1 VVNILDTFL
10 IFESRKINFNL
21 MIPHRFF
28 TKRNFSVV
36 LLSMTLCFAGVNAQV
51 VCNNNLG
58 SISPTLNWQYFYHTA
73 RGYVTF
79 QAQAGCQYEFTYCN
93 SIAPSASY
101 SSDPYLSVTTGPS
114 SGQLAANDDFCGL
127 GSRLLWTAPSTGLFY
142 LQLGNCC
149 SSGCGSINPRNVGF
163 RSTNCA
169 GGTPDPT
176 GANSSSS
183 TVCSNQNVTLSAT
196 GVNGVAY
203 WYSGTCGGVLLGTG
217 SNITVAP
224 STTTTYFV
232 RNFNN
237 GQFSPGCVSTT
248 VTVTPNPAIPVITA
262 GGPLSICTGDSISL
276 TSSYAFGNTW
286 STGDTSST
294 IYVSSANSFQVYH
307 TNSNGC
313 QSSNSNATTT
323 SLLPLPQAPVIT
335 NLTPLSGCSYD
346 TTILQSNLPNNISWS
361 NGGTGQTIAAVNQG
375 NYTARVT
382 DANGCISLPS
392 NALSVTINP
401 VPVIASANI
410 PNGCLGSPS
419 PFNASIQLGNTNNA
433 NISSVV
439 WSFGDNTTGNTLN
452 SPHTYSNVGTYNVS
466 LIVSTNHGCSDTLLS
481 SLTINPKPSISSTTG
496 AAVCHTNATLFNQ
509 SSTVSNQNG
518 AQISSY
524 AWNFGD
530 GNQSNQIAPSHTYG
544 QPGSY
549 PVQIIVTTN
558 QGCTDTATLNALV
571 HPNPVL
577 GNVSI
582 PSSCQGGSSALNTS
596 ASVGNI
602 NGAVI
607 SSVVW
612 STGDGGNANGTQ
624 GSYIYT
630 QPGTYNAYVIATT
643 NHGCTDTAFGS
654 AVINP
659 SPQIISTNFPDVCFG
674 SPTLFLQ
681 NSSLSNVNG
690 AQISGYVWT
699 FGDGTTS
706 PSMNPT
712 KTYAQTGTFPVSVT
726 IQTNQNCPTVFYD
739 TVLVNPYPVVN
750 SITVANVCHG
760 NPSLFIQNSSVP
772 PVNGS
777 IVNAYQWNFGGG
789 NTSNQSNPS
798 FSYANPGTYIANLTV
813 TTNYGCSSSG
823 SGQAIVNPNPVIANM
838 SVNGVCEGN
847 SNAYLASVF
856 VAPANGSVIS
866 STNWDLGDGN
876 QSSQLN
882 FNHIYSIAGQY
893 STTLTVTSSNGC
905 STSQSAVALVN
916 PNPVVSQASVNNVCQ
931 EEFSSFTATANVP
944 SINGAN
950 ISGFHWDF
958 GDGGSSMATNPFYV
972 YSNWG
977 NFNWQVTASTN
988 HGCSNTI
995 NGSTTIYPKPQAAFT
1010 LPDHCRGSLMPI
1022 SNQSSIGSGS
1032 LISTQWNTSNGMS
1045 SSMQVP
1051 SLYFTS
1057 AGNYTVTLMLESNL
1071 GCKDTL
1077 TQNVV
1082 VTEMVNS
1089 NFSPTLLTTNT
1100 IHFLPDTLDPY
1111 LDYFWDFGDGTYS
1124 LDINPQKLFF
1134 FPGLYNVCLTI
1145 TDNGCS
1151 NTTCNPVQLN
1161 VAGGLDQEANW
1172 STSVYP
1178 NPFDN
1183 EVQIGLT
1190 NLKQDATLRLREI
1203 SGRTLI
1209 QQSIKASTGEIS
1221 LQLNQSDLGDLPSG
1235 VYILSIENSEGSQ
1248 HIRLIKK

>member
-1 VVNILDTFL
+1 
-10 IFESRKINFNL
+10 
-21 MIPHRFF
+21 MISPRFF
-28 TKRNFSVV
+28 TQSKRSLLPLFLAFSF
-36 LLSMTLCFAGVNAQV
+36 SISSAQV

-58 SISPTLNWQYFYHTA
+58 SISPTLSWQYLYHTA

-79 QAQAGCQYEFTYCN
+79 QAQAGCQYEFTYC
-93 SIAPSASY
+93 SGVAPSASY

-114 SGQLAANDDFCGL
+114 SGQIAANDDYCGL
-127 GSRLLWTAPSTGLFY
+127 GSRLLWTAPSSGTFY

-149 SSGCGSINPRNVGF
+149 SSGCGSINPRNLGF

-176 GANSSSS
+176 GANSSNS
-183 TVCSNQNVTLSAT
+183 TVCANQNVTLSAT

-217 SNITVAP
+217 SSIIVAP

-232 RNFNN
+232 RNYNN
-237 GQFSPGCVSTT
+237 GQFSPGCASTT
-248 VTVTPNPAIPVITA
+248 VTVSPNPASPVITA

-286 STGDTSST
+286 STGDTNST
-294 IYVSSANSFQVYH
+294 IYVSTASSFQVYH

-313 QSSNSNATTT
+313 QSSNSNATVT
-323 SLLPLPQAPVIT
+323 SLLPLPQAPLIT
-335 NLTPLSGCSYD
+335 NVTPLTACAYD
-346 TTILQSNLPNNISWS
+346 TTFLQSNLSNNISWS
-361 NGGTGQTIAAVNQG
+361 DGSTGQTIAAVFQG
-375 NYTARVT
+375 SYSARVT

-392 NALSVTINP
+392 NALNVTVNP
-401 VPVIASANI
+401 APVIASANT
-410 PNGCLGSPS
+410 PNGCLGIPS
-419 PFNASIQLGNTNNA
+419 PFNANIQLGNTNNA

-439 WSFGDNTTGNTLN
+439 WSFGDNTTGNTIN
-452 SPHTYSNVGTYNVS
+452 SPHTYSNIGTYNVS

-481 SLTINPKPSISSTTG
+481 NVTINPKPSISSTTG
-496 AAVCHTNATLFNQ
+496 AAVCHTNSTLFNQ
-509 SSTVSNQNG
+509 TSTVSNQNG

-530 GNQSNQIAPSHTYG
+530 GNQSNLSSPNHTYG

-558 QGCTDTATLNALV
+558 QGCTDTATLTAQV
-571 HPNPVL
+571 HPNPVV
-577 GNVSI
+577 GSVSI
-582 PSSCQGGSSALNTS
+582 PLGCQGSNSALNTS
-596 ASVGNI
+596 ATVANVNNAI
-602 NGAVI
+602 I

-624 GSYIYT
+624 SSYTYS
-630 QPGTYNAYVIATT
+630 QPGTYNAYVVATT
-643 NHGCTDTAFGS
+643 NHGCTDTAFGT

-659 SPQIISTNFPDVCFG
+659 SPQINSTNFPDVCFG

-712 KTYAQTGTFPVSVT
+712 KTYAQTGSFPVSVT

-750 SITVANVCHG
+750 SIAVADVCQG
-760 NPSLFIQNSSVP
+760 NASTFNQISSVP

-777 IVNAYQWNFGGG
+777 VVNAFLWDFGGG
-789 NTSNQSNPS
+789 NTSNLSNPS
-798 FSYANPGTYIANLTV
+798 FSYANPGTYIATLTV

-838 SVNGVCEGN
+838 SVNAVCEGN
-847 SNAYLASVF
+847 SNAYTASVF

-876 QSSQLN
+876 QTGQIN
-882 FNHIYSIAGQY
+882 FNHIYSISGQY
-893 STTLTVTSSNGC
+893 TTTLTAVSSNGC

-916 PNPVVSQASVNNVCQ
+916 PNPIVGQASVNDVCQ
-931 EEFSSFTATANVP
+931 EEFSLFTALATVP
-944 SINGAN
+944 SINGAI
-950 ISGFHWDF
+950 ISGYQWDF
-958 GDGGSSMATNPFYV
+958 GDGGSSTANNPAYV

-977 NFNWQVTASTN
+977 NFNWQVTANTN
-988 HGCSNTI
+988 HGCSSTF
-995 NGSTTIYPKPQAAFT
+995 NGSTTIFPKPIAAFT
-1010 LPDHCRGSLMPI
+1010 LPDHCRGSLMPV
-1022 SNQSSIGSGS
+1022 SNQSNIGSGS
-1032 LISTQWNTSNGMS
+1032 IISTQWGTSDGMS
-1045 SSMQVP
+1045 STMQVP
-1051 SLYFTS
+1051 SLYFTA
-1057 AGNYTVTLMLESNL
+1057 AGTYIVTLELESDL
-1071 GCKDTL
+1071 GCRDTA
-1077 TQNVV
+1077 TQQVV

-1100 IHFLPDTLDPY
+1100 VHFLPDTLDPY

-1124 LDINPQKLFF
+1124 LEINPQKLFF

-1151 NTTCNPVQLN
+1151 STTCNPVQLN
-1161 VAGGLDQEANW
+1161 VAGGLGQEVGW

-1178 NPFDN
+1178 NPFDS
-1183 EVQIGLT
+1183 EVRIGLT

-1209 QQSIKASTGEIS
+1209 QQSVKASTGEIG

-1235 VYILSIENSEGSQ
+1235 VYILSIENSEGAQ